1 MQTTAFEQLIVD
13 VLDSLPP
20 EFARHLDDVEIL
32 VAKKLTRE
40 DRRNLDLQLDE
51 TVYGVYEG
59 IPLTEQSAFDA
70 DVPATII
77 IYQQPLE
84 HDYPDPAELR
94 REVRRTVLHELA
106 HHFGISDDRLHELG
120 AY

>member
-1 MQTTAFEQLIVD
+1 MQTAEFEQLIVE

-32 VAKKLTRE
+32 VAERLTRK
-40 DRRNLDLQLDE
+40 DRRMLGLQPDE

-59 IPLTEQSAFDA
+59 IPLTEQSALDV

-84 HDYPDPAELR
+84 HDYPELAELR
-94 REVRRTVLHELA
+94 VEVRRTVLHELA